1 VTVSKVNGISH
12 NGGISD
18 ETADD
23 QRGDGSPLR
32 PLCPSVGAR
41 TLEQIRRRQ
50 FGRILLG
57 EEELAVFQEAL
68 RDFGSGN
75 FVMMRVGL
83 KAVGKIRESVIS
95 EQRC

>member
-18 ETADD
+18 ATADD
-23 QRGDGSPLR
+23 QRGDGSHLR
-32 PLCPSVGAR
+32 PLCPLVEAR

-50 FGRILLG
+50 FGRILLC

-75 FVMMRVGL
+75 FVIMRVGL

>member
-23 QRGDGSPLR
+23 QRGDGSHLR

-41 TLEQIRRRQ
+41 TLGK
-50 FGRILLG
+50 FVAVSLDGRVLLG
-57 EEELAVFQEAL
+57 NEEEVANEAL
-68 RDFGSGN
+68 RQFGSGN

-83 KAVGKIRESVIS
+83 KVVGKIRESVIS